1 MVRIDGQAFRLFL
14 PALADGLIRGQAG
27 AGVESFR
34 EILGHQEGMQM
45 RVQVGMGLLVIRVDG
60 GLFARTV
67 PPFHLAV
74 GPRMGGVGPPM
85 VHAIRMTHAVNEGV
99 QGVEIA
105 WAMRDLEAVIGAP
118 RRALVGHGRPPGPSD
133 LSGDQWVRIGMPLG
147 RGQLTGAVNGDPPGA
162 LACVRPPLGAVEVAG
177 AARLGRKLFLARL
190 GVGHVREAAEAMP
203 LKTTRPC
210 RSGELRPCRVKR
222 LAAVIQGQPRGATT
236 GDEAGGLLQRSERR
250 MALCRPHRGRI
261 NVRAVLPLGSRLRV
275 SIVAR
280 GQRREAFLTLLER
293 ATPGRGRAGAAVE
306 EWSHQASR
314 EGTSPDHTP
323 SHPGTKHL
331 GSRLAGCRCQT

>member
-1 MVRIDGQAFRLFL
+1 
-14 PALADGLIRGQAG
+14 
-27 AGVESFR
+27 
-34 EILGHQEGMQM
+34 
-45 RVQVGMGLLVIRVDG
+45 
-60 GLFARTV
+60 
-67 PPFHLAV
+67 
-74 GPRMGGVGPPM
+74 M

-331 GSRLAGCRCQT
+331 VYWYTTRSGQRHTPGGNDFPGIAPGEVHTGRILELGSYGRRCWVIKGVIGVEEEVIRGRLHFELRQLRFEL